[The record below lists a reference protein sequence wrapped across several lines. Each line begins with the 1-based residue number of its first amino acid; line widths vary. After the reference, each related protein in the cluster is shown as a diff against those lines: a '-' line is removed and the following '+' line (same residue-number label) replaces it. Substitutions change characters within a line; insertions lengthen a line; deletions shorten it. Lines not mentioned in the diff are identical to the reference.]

1 MKKIIFNTILLT
13 GFLNAEHLGIPLA
26 PENFKDT
33 KTIYYPNRPADQ
45 QPNNNPNV
53 GDVEINKFY
62 LDMDNGEIKGLQKR
76 DKEIKHLL
84 DKFDSVRISQ
94 NPLVKS
100 ILSQDEIAVHPYFTF
115 TILLPAGSK
124 ITLAQGKSLEKISFN
139 ENIVLFDV
147 NNDFDRGNLIILY
160 TDKNNKNR
168 ILNILVRRFSVDEI
182 QNQELNTVYTYLD
195 QKILKDEEVLEAFYK
210 QYKKSPDKK
219 FNYLYVDDMV
229 YQIVEDE
236 INGNLYV
243 KNKKYRIVVTRKEK

>member
-1 MKKIIFNTILLT
+1 MKKIIFNLILIT
-13 GFLNAEHLGIPLA
+13 GFLNAEHLGIPLS
-26 PENFKDT
+26 PINFQET
-33 KTIYYPNRPADQ
+33 KTVYYPNRPADQ
-45 QPNNNPNV
+45 QPTNNPEV
-53 GDVEINKFY
+53 GDVKVNEFY
-62 LDMDNGEIKGLQKR
+62 LNMNGDDIKRLQER

-84 DKFDSVRISQ
+84 DKFDSVRINQ

-147 NNDFDRGNLIILY
+147 NNDFDRGNLIILF
-160 TDKNNKNR
+160 TDKNNKNK
-168 ILNILVRRFSVDEI
+168 ILNILVRRFSIDEI
-182 QNQELNTVYTYLD
+182 KNQELNTIYTYID

-210 QYKKSPDKK
+210 QYKKYPDKK

-229 YQIVEDE
+229 YKIMEDE
-236 INGNLYV
+236 INGNLYIQ
-243 KNKKYRIVVTRKEK
+243 NKKYRIVVDRKEK

>member
-1 MKKIIFNTILLT
+1 MKKIILSVSLLNI
-13 GFLNAEHLGIPLA
+13 LNAEHLGIPLA
-26 PENFKDT
+26 PANFQDT
-33 KTIYYPNRPADQ
+33 KTVYYPNKPADQ
-45 QPNNNPNV
+45 QPTNNPNV

-62 LDMDNGEIKGLQKR
+62 LDMGNGEIKGLQKR

-84 DKFDSVRISQ
+84 DKFDSVRINQS
-94 NPLVKS
+94 PLVKS

-124 ITLAQGKSLEKISFN
+124 ISLAQGKSLDKISFN

-160 TDKNNKNR
+160 TDKNNKNK

-182 QNQELNTVYTYLD
+182 QNQELNTVYTYID

-210 QYKKSPDKK
+210 QYGKNPDKK
-219 FNYLYVDDMV
+219 YNYLFIDDMV
-229 YQIVEDE
+229 YKIIEDE
-236 INGNLYV
+236 INGNLYIQ
-243 KNKKYRIVVTRKEK
+243 NKKYRIVVSRKEK